1 MESGVAYC
9 LIFSPSN
16 AWIRLEVACNLTL
29 WSNRKMCYLP
39 HFLSFLFIEQ
49 VLRVEGAGCSGAH
62 GSEQRAAHT
71 HHTTA

>member
-49 VLRVEGAGCSGAH
+49 VLRVRVQDEAARMAVNNV
-62 GSEQRAAHT
+62 QRT
-71 HHTTA
+71 RIT